1 MIMDVSDGSSLK
13 KTSDSKKQNEGE
25 GLLWEHMKGPAETM
39 SASGMLFYICSY
51 LDIRNV
57 VKNNIRNFVKNN
69 IPDNNIKI

>member
-57 VKNNIRNFVKNN
+57 VKNNT
-69 IPDNNIKI
+69 PDNNIKI